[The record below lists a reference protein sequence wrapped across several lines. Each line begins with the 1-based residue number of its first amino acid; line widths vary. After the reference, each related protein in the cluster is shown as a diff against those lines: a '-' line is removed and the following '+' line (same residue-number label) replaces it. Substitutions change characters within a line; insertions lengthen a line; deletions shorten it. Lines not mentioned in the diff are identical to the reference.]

1 MALIKCKE
9 CGREISSTVKTCTY
23 CGYNNK
29 YRKTKK
35 TFGILSIIFSI
46 IYLFFSRVVFLN
58 IIFGSFAILSLIFS
72 IISISKEKPKI
83 IQCH

>member
-35 TFGILSIIFSI
+35 HLVYYQLYF
-46 IYLFFSRVVFLN
+46 R
-58 IIFGSFAILSLIFS
+58 
-72 IISISKEKPKI
+72 
-83 IQCH
+83 